1 MFTFLSRLGRLTV
14 TIGVLVAVA
23 GILGFTTF
31 GMQLVA
37 SHHGASASAA
47 CVAASAGVGKPL
59 VISGHGFAA
68 NSQYLLYTN
77 TPAGSGATTATTD
90 GSGSF
95 TVNSWAYWAGTYGRP
110 GSDTARGRGPKCSP
124 VVRKRPY
131 LA

>member
-95 TVNSWAYWAGTYGRP
+95 TVNSWAYWAGTYG
-110 GSDTARGRGPKCSP
+110 GSVWTIGGGSHQMATCSS
-124 VVRKRPY
+124 VTV
-131 LA
+131 